1 MRSNVVRFEA
11 TVVVDLYKKISS
23 VATGVDSNYL
33 RKKNHRSVIPGTVSK
48 QNNVDLTQSENRE

>member
-1 MRSNVVRFEA
+1 MVRFEA
-11 TVVVDLYKKISS
+11 TVVVDLYQNTSS

-48 QNNVDLTQSENRE
+48 QNNVDLTQSDNRE